1 MISELHARSRRH
13 FCVPCRLQGYGHIN
27 DMTEAVKERTFK
39 PCPPCEKVIDRILA
53 MEVVEESAL

>member
-1 MISELHARSRRH
+1 
-13 FCVPCRLQGYGHIN
+13 
-27 DMTEAVKERTFK
+27 MTEAVKERTFK